1 MIKRKSLK
9 VSCGQEWPDIV
20 QEAKL
25 RCLSV
30 LDKDFYQAY
39 LFRTINN
46 LALNYLKKKE
56 RMSSVFS
63 DPNQDLMDNLDELH
77 YAIDFGAKHDISK
90 FMRSHWNQ
98 KERDAIFAFFTNKAT
113 VRDCS
118 DTLDVTPTTA
128 QRWLSKV
135 KRLFKEELGEYATS

>member
-9 VSCGQEWPDIV
+9 ISCGQEWPDIV

-25 RCLSV
+25 KCL
-30 LDKDFYQAY
+30 LFMDEDFYQAY

-56 RMSSVFS
+56 RMSSVFA
-63 DPNQDLMDNLDELH
+63 DPNQDMMDNLDEMR
-77 YAIDFGAKHDISK
+77 YEIDFGAVHDVGK
-90 FMRSHWNQ
+90 FMRAFWNQ
-98 KERDAIFAFFTNKAT
+98 KERDAIYGFFTGKAT

-118 DTLDVTPTTA
+118 EELGLTVTTA
-128 QRWLSKV
+128 QRWLSHV
-135 KRLFKEELGEYATS
+135 KNAFKEELGEYAVS